1 MFYLSI
7 CGAATVVLILK

>member
-7 CGAATVVLILK
+7 I